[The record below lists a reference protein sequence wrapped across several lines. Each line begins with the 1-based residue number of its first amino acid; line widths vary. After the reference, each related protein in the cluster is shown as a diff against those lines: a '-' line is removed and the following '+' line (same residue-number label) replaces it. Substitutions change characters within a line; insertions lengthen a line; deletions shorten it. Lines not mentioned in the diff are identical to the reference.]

1 MFFSEYLINST
12 EFILYDQNNNRI
24 HDLEFVSEIMQPQI
38 NQKMQPQQ
46 QQNFNQFN
54 PASPEPQLNP
64 SAEFENIK
72 LYVLYSRFKEF
83 RQYLQDLNINIQNP
97 EVDSIIEFLDIILLF
112 YTSFS
117 YSDLT
122 TFLDS
127 ITASLEEKLKIKLP
141 KRIYSDPA
149 IDGQI

>member
-24 HDLEFVSEIMQPQI
+24 HDLEFVSEIMQPQPQI
-38 NQKMQPQQ
+38 KQKMQPQQ
-46 QQNFNQFN
+46 DFSQFN
-54 PASPEPQLNP
+54 PTNPQPQLNP

-72 LYVLYSRFKEF
+72 LYILYSRFKEF
-83 RQYLQDLNINIQNP
+83 RQYLQDLNMDIQNP
-97 EVDSIIEFLDIILLF
+97 EIDSVIEFLDIILLY

-141 KRIYSDPA
+141 KRVYSDPA
-149 IDGQI
+149 IDGQM